1 MTAEADGA
9 NGPECDRRSF
19 LSGST
24 LLMAGG
30 LAAGYGTFFA
40 MAGRYLYPSSRNK
53 AWLFVANASSFTLGE
68 SRPFVSPTGVAVT
81 ITCQSKK
88 PEAVKPEAVNPE
100 AAKAQAQSASDDST
114 SKGVSTALAGIDEL
128 SNSGFV
134 PGFVP
139 GFVADFVA
147 LSSICPHLGCR
158 VHWESH
164 NERFFCPCHNGAFD
178 SSGKAIAGPPKTAN
192 QTLPEYPLKVVDGSL
207 YIEMSIESVRKL

>member
-81 ITCQSKK
+81 ITCQSKNS
-88 PEAVKPEAVNPE
+88 EVVNPE

-134 PGFVP
+134 
-139 GFVADFVA
+139 A

-158 VHWESH
+158 VHWEAH